1 MKRTI
6 TLLIENSNKEE
17 ITKLKEY
24 CNQKNLH
31 FKYRYGRETAYK
43 RYEKENGIAP
53 LYYFSIFGD
62 TNDFN
67 LFNEHME
74 GKLVLTDYAEICN
87 IADLD
92 DTFETELKNC
102 LEVIQKSRNLGLK
115 ADRKLLD
122 LIMPIKNVKLLEALQ
137 NYNGYMT
144 YEQRQMIQNRI
155 DIVSGE
161 REKVDEE
168 FREGMLAIHCDVKA
182 LRLKTNMNRKEFASY
197 FEIPYRTVED
207 WENKKSSCSTYLF
220 KLMEEKLKNDGL
232 IKL

>member
-1 MKRTI
+1 MKRKI

-17 ITKLKEY
+17 IDKLKGY
-24 CNQKNLH
+24 CKENKLD

-53 LYYFSIFGD
+53 LYYFTIFGD

-67 LFNEHME
+67 LLNEYME

-122 LIMPIKNVKLLEALQ
+122 FIMPIKNVKLLEALQ

-168 FREGMLAIHCDVKA
+168 FREGMLSIHCDVKA
-182 LRLKTNMNRKEFASY
+182 LRAKTDMNRKEFAAF

-207 WENKKSSCSTYLF
+207 WENKKATCSTYLF
-220 KLMEEKLKNDGL
+220 KLMEEKLKNEGL
-232 IKL
+232 LKL